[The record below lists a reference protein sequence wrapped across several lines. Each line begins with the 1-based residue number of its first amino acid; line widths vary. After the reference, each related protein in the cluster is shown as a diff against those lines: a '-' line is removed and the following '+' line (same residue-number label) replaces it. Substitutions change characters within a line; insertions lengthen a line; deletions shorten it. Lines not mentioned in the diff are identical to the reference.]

1 MLSPVMMNE
10 HVFDRIPAD
19 RYDLTAYLRWIWQ
32 TYFADSLCIN
42 NLSIEYCYPWK
53 TRLGLIRLSLDA
65 TLTFIGINTLLQMQ
79 QVPEYVLIT
88 TIAHEIA
95 HYIHG
100 FGSPLEPR
108 YRHPHANRVVE
119 RELEQ
124 RGLDEYLRCCNE
136 WIDKYWYSFYDMQ
149 RATGWAGI
157 RGLIARHIE
166 AANSMYHRKRHASG
180 FL

>member
-10 HVFDRIPAD
+10 HSFDRMFVD
-19 RYDLTAYLRWIWQ
+19 RYDLTTYLRWIWQ
-32 TYFADSLCIN
+32 TYFADSPCIN

-53 TRLGLIRLSLDA
+53 ARLGLIRLSLDA
-65 TLTFIGINTLLQMQ
+65 TLTFIGVNTLLYMQ
-79 QVPEYVLIT
+79 QVPECVLIT
-88 TIAHEIA
+88 TIAHEIV

-100 FGSPLEPR
+100 FGSPLAPR
-108 YRHPHANRVVE
+108 YRHPHANQVVE

-124 RGLDEYLRCCNE
+124 RGLAESLLCCNE

-157 RGLIARHIE
+157 QGVKHPMQRVG
-166 AANSMYHRKRHASG
+166 K
-180 FL
+180 